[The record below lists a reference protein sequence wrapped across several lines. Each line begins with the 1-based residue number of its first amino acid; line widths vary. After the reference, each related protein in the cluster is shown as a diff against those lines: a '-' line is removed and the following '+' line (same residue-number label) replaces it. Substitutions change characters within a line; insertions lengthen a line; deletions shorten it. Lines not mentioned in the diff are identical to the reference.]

1 MKAISATTE
10 PLAGAPAGYGHSTNL
25 VGIPTGLVASV
36 AFNAHPLPLHI
47 HGVRETNRALFAMLA
62 DATSVDEAVLAFQIY
77 MRTVFELDLPGE
89 RDRTGRKRY
98 RASYLRL
105 LRGWGFDANGREG
118 AVLKGWA
125 EARFGLHP
133 TFHKRPL
140 GRYPSEA
147 WMQYVE
153 DKMHARFH
161 NNCIHAQLD
170 LLYEYAQHMFGRWLY
185 PGRRHLTLYRGVND
199 FAEHQVVAWL
209 PRAEGRA
216 RRAREAIARQNNLVS
231 FTTRR
236 DVADQ
241 FGDTILEVEV
251 PLCKIV
257 YCNALMPGPLLRGE
271 GEMLVLGGDYRVRM
285 ATL

>member
-1 MKAISATTE
+1 MTE
-10 PLAGAPAGYGHSTNL
+10 TRAVAGHSTNL
-25 VGIPTGLVASV
+25 VGIPTGLIASV
-36 AFNAHPLPLHI
+36 AFNDHPLALHI
-47 HGVRETNRALFAMLA
+47 HGVRETNGTLFVMLA
-62 DATSVDEAVLAFQIY
+62 DATSADEAVLAFQIY
-77 MRTVFELDLPGE
+77 MRTVFALDLPRE
-89 RDRTGRKRY
+89 HDAAGRKRY

-105 LRGWGFDANGREG
+105 LRGWGFDANGREA

-125 EARFGLHP
+125 ESRFGLHP
-133 TFHKRPL
+133 TFHKEVL
-140 GRYPSEA
+140 GRYPSAA
-147 WMQYVE
+147 WMAYVE

-170 LLYEYAQHMFGRWLY
+170 LLYEYAQHMFRRWLY

-209 PRAEGRA
+209 PRADGRPG
-216 RRAREAIARQNNLVS
+216 RAREAIARQNNLVS

-236 DVADQ
+236 DIADQ

-251 PLCKIV
+251 PLCKLV

-271 GEMLVLGGDYRVRM
+271 GEVLVLGGEYRVRM